1 MRTNIV
7 SILRD
12 KAGGVVTA
20 FRKKV
25 GSDGVIEGTGA
36 NGPKQPSAEVS
47 ANELRDSELVFL
59 MGKCFFF

>member
-20 FRKKV
+20 FRKK
-25 GSDGVIEGTGA
+25 SD
-36 NGPKQPSAEVS
+36 PMW
-47 ANELRDSELVFL
+47 LF
-59 MGKCFFF
+59 